1 MRDAVMNRT
10 WQTSTAGQL
19 AQAEFPY
26 QRMHREPIHI
36 GPPNMGAADRTPPP
50 ATPKSPH
57 TNSGEREGG
66 ARARSCFFHV
76 VRARRALT
84 NTCIDS
90 LSYHHS
96 QSPSTAP
103 RTLQSPSLR
112 HRVTLALCTR

>member
-1 MRDAVMNRT
+1 MHDHVTSTHSNGFIREVRVGPMRDAVMNRT

-50 ATPKSPH
+50 ATPMSTH

-66 ARARSCFFHV
+66 VRARSCFFHV
-76 VRARRALT
+76 VR
-84 NTCIDS
+84 
-90 LSYHHS
+90 
-96 QSPSTAP
+96 
-103 RTLQSPSLR
+103 
-112 HRVTLALCTR
+112 